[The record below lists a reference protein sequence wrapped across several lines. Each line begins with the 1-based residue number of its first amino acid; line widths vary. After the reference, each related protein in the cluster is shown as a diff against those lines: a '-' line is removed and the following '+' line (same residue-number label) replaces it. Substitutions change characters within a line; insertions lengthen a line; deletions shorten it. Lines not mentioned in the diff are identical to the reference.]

1 MKEKLQKC
9 SSSTGSETS
18 DDVGIS
24 TLSSS
29 RNTSPEK
36 NVDGGISSH
45 TNPPNHNSRYL
56 PLNLKIDAPPSPS
69 SSSSRVQPS
78 TSSASSSSLSSDA
91 PTGIL
96 CYTTQG
102 SIIGFIY
109 ISYRYTY
116 RYNHFLS
123 IAGKSSETG
132 NEHRS
137 SASNA
142 SGLPNNASSAIRR
155 QRLDDSGNDSGHNSI
170 MTSKQLNI

>member
-1 MKEKLQKC
+1 MGSIVYLYIIVVSELIMKEKLQKC

-102 SIIGFIY
+102 SIIGQSLANEIY
-109 ISYRYTY
+109 IYHIHIHIDTIIS
-116 RYNHFLS
+116 F
-123 IAGKSSETG
+123 
-132 NEHRS
+132 
-137 SASNA
+137 
-142 SGLPNNASSAIRR
+142 
-155 QRLDDSGNDSGHNSI
+155 Q
-170 MTSKQLNI
+170 